1 MKGKIE
7 WKVNE
12 PKEFTFNGNKYTS
25 VECSSGEACL
35 KCDIGCKT
43 CAYHKREIPC
53 CDGFWRADGKEV
65 YFKKI

>member
-1 MKGKIE
+1 MKGKFE
-7 WKVNE
+7 YKVNE
-12 PKEFTFNGNKYTS
+12 PKEFMFQGQKYTS

-35 KCDIGCKT
+35 KCDIGYKV

-53 CDGFWRADGKEV
+53 CDGFWRADGKDV